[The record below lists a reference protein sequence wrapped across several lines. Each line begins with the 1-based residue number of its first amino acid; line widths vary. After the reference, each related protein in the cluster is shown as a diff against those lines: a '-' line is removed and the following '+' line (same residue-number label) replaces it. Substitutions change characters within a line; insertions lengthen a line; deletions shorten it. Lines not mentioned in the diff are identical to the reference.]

1 MKNSLIARIEA
12 LENKLS
18 HSIPDF
24 ETFKA
29 EWAIMDELSRALF
42 IFYAEQPQTW
52 ENSER
57 RYMEIIRGYLDAM
70 GLVDRDAKSITELVS
85 NQTKDRYGEL

>member
-52 ENSER
+52 DNTER
-57 RYMEIIRGYLDAM
+57 RYMETIREHLDTM
-70 GLVDRDAKSITELVS
+70 GLIDRNAESIIERGNS
-85 NQTKDRYGEL
+85 E

>member
-42 IFYAEQPQTW
+42 IFYVEQPQTW
-52 ENSER
+52 DNTER
-57 RYMEIIRGYLDAM
+57 RYMETIREHLDTM
-70 GLVDRDAKSITELVS
+70 GLIDRNAESIIERGNS
-85 NQTKDRYGEL
+85 E

>member
-1 MKNSLIARIEA
+1 MKHSLIARIEA

-29 EWAIMDELSRALF
+29 EWATMDEISRSLF
-42 IFYAEQPQTW
+42 IFYAEQPQSWDNT
-52 ENSER
+52 ER
-57 RYMEIIRGYLDAM
+57 RFMQLIREYLDTL
-70 GLVDRDAKSITELVS
+70 GLIDRNAESIIEVAKCD
-85 NQTKDRYGEL
+85 Q

>member
-1 MKNSLIARIEA
+1 MMNSLIARIEA

-29 EWAIMDELSRALF
+29 EWATMDEISRSLF

-52 ENSER
+52 DNTER
-57 RYMEIIRGYLDAM
+57 RYMETIREHLDTM
-70 GLVDRDAKSITELVS
+70 GLIDRNAESIIERGNS
-85 NQTKDRYGEL
+85 E

>member
-1 MKNSLIARIEA
+1 MMNSLIARIEA

-24 ETFKA
+24 ETFKS

-52 ENSER
+52 DNYER
-57 RYMEIIRGYLDAM
+57 RYMETIREHLDTM
-70 GLVDRDAKSITELVS
+70 GLIDRNAESIIEV
-85 NQTKDRYGEL
+85 TKCDQ

>member
-1 MKNSLIARIEA
+1 MKNIIARIEA

-29 EWAIMDELSRALF
+29 EWATMDELSRALF

-52 ENSER
+52 DNTER
-57 RYMEIIRGYLDAM
+57 RFMQLIREYLDAL
-70 GLVDRDAKSITELVS
+70 GLIDRNAESIIERG
-85 NQTKDRYGEL
+85 NNE

>member
-1 MKNSLIARIEA
+1 MKHSLIARIEA

-52 ENSER
+52 DNSER
-57 RYMEIIRGYLDAM
+57 RYMETIREHLDTM
-70 GLVDRDAKSITELVS
+70 GLIDRNAESIIERG
-85 NQTKDRYGEL
+85 NIE

>member
-1 MKNSLIARIEA
+1 MKHSLIARIEA

-52 ENSER
+52 DNTER
-57 RYMEIIRGYLDAM
+57 RYMETIREHLDTM
-70 GLVDRDAKSITELVS
+70 GLIDRNAESIIERGNS
-85 NQTKDRYGEL
+85 E

>member
-1 MKNSLIARIEA
+1 MMNSLIARIEA

-29 EWAIMDELSRALF
+29 EWATMDEISRSLF

-52 ENSER
+52 DNTER
-57 RYMEIIRGYLDAM
+57 RFMQLIREYLDTL
-70 GLVDRDAKSITELVS
+70 GLIDRNAESIIEVAKCD
-85 NQTKDRYGEL
+85 Q